1 MKRRIVMRRM
11 YEMSRTNS
19 SCAISRRG
27 LSILAVLAVAIIAS
41 LAGGLRER
49 PAQAASPQAT
59 PTPTPKEPDYSNVD
73 DILNGRRHLLRTDD
87 LAVTSSNGDFYL
99 TTADSLVTNI
109 VFINALGAS
118 AVIRNG
124 RLFNLPYDVP
134 VRPF

>member
-59 PTPTPKEPDYSNVD
+59 PTPTPDYSNVD

>member
-59 PTPTPKEPDYSNVD
+59 PTPTPDYSNVD

-87 LAVTSSNGDFYL
+87 LAVASSNGDFYL

-134 VRPF
+134 LRPF

>member
-59 PTPTPKEPDYSNVD
+59 PTPTPDYSNVD

-87 LAVTSSNGDFYL
+87 LAVASSNGDFYL